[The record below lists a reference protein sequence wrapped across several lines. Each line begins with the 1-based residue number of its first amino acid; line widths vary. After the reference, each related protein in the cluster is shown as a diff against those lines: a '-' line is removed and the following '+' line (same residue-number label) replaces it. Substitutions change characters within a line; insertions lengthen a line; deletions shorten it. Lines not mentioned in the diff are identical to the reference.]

1 MPLVA
6 SPTVSVG
13 GLALFP
19 SSSPWLMALP
29 WGTLAP
35 EVQEVSSADRTS
47 LGIVSVDVDG
57 ASLWLGDDARG
68 LPQDRVMRRASNG
81 ALESVA
87 LGDMILAPGS
97 SGAMGLGVFGLLLL
111 GFPGFLPPPID
122 RRWVK
127 DNAEFT
133 CSQVTDV
140 ETLLHET
147 LVLVS

>member
-1 MPLVA
+1 
-6 SPTVSVG
+6 
-13 GLALFP
+13 
-19 SSSPWLMALP
+19 
-29 WGTLAP
+29 
-35 EVQEVSSADRTS
+35 
-47 LGIVSVDVDG
+47 
-57 ASLWLGDDARG
+57 
-68 LPQDRVMRRASNG
+68 MRRASNG

-111 GFPGFLPPPID
+111 GSPGFLPPPID

-140 ETLLHET
+140 EMLLHET
-147 LVLVS
+147 LVLVG

>member
-57 ASLWLGDDARG
+57 PAYG
-68 LPQDRVMRRASNG
+68 
-81 ALESVA
+81 
-87 LGDMILAPGS
+87 
-97 SGAMGLGVFGLLLL
+97 
-111 GFPGFLPPPID
+111 
-122 RRWVK
+122 
-127 DNAEFT
+127 
-133 CSQVTDV
+133 
-140 ETLLHET
+140 
-147 LVLVS
+147 